1 MTTHGPGPSDATYRY
16 RWVADEL
23 RKKINSGA
31 HGPGER
37 LPTQGELASE
47 YGVSRATVI
56 QALDLLR
63 ERGLI
68 VTRQGSGTFVKRRPP
83 AVARPAEGEDA
94 RDGHGADGDGADG
107 DELWA
112 VVSERVPPVVLSP
125 YLEEAFA
132 ARDVTLDVYSM
143 TTESLATRVTDQKAR
158 IVSGRSR
165 PPRSIRARLILPDA
179 RSPHLSIPRRTDG
192 TDDPRVRERLRGIL
206 QAHATML
213 REALY
218 ELRNRGFV
226 PKVSVEVR
234 QVQTAPQLKLYI
246 LNRRLALQGFYIPEE
261 GTVTLPPDNEEVTIL
276 DAYGT
281 GATLFPFRA
290 TADPTQAGIVHDAQE
305 FFDQTWKNKA
315 KKADF

>member
-1 MTTHGPGPSDATYRY
+1 MTSHGPGSRDATYRY

-68 VTRQGSGTFVKRRPP
+68 VTRQGSGTFVKGRPP
-83 AVARPAEGEDA
+83 TAARPAGGEDA
-94 RDGHGADGDGADG
+94 GGGDGAADG
-107 DELWA
+107 EELWA

-158 IVSGRSR
+158 IVAGRSR

-192 TDDPRVRERLRGIL
+192 TDDPRVRDRLRGIL

-234 QVQTAPQLKLYI
+234 LVQTAPQLKLYI

-261 GTVTLPPDNEEVTIL
+261 GTITLPPDNEEVTIL